1 MQIRGFSKEK
11 LFLCHA
17 RELNGFLSLF
27 IYLLKVLTE
36 IYHSIALQQVQ
47 LIGRFCQIKEC
58 SGCSRL

>member
-17 RELNGFLSLF
+17 RELNGFHLF
-27 IYLLKVLTE
+27 TKSSQ